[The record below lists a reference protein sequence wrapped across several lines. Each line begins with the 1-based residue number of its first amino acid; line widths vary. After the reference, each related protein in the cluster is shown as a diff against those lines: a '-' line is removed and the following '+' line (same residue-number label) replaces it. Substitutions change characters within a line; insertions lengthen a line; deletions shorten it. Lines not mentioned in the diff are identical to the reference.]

1 MRESPSMSQSKTK
14 YLSPENVANAKS
26 HGNVDV
32 VAEKTFEIL
41 KDGKVV
47 TVEVDRFVVTGEEDF
62 ST

>member
-1 MRESPSMSQSKTK
+1 MSQSKTK
-14 YLSPENVANAKS
+14 YLSPEDVANAKS

-32 VAEKTFEIL
+32 IAEKTFEIL
-41 KDGKVV
+41 KDGKIV

>member
-1 MRESPSMSQSKTK
+1 MSQSKTK
-14 YLSPENVANAKS
+14 YLSPEEVANAKS
-26 HGNVDV
+26 HGKVDV

-41 KDGKVV
+41 KDGKIV